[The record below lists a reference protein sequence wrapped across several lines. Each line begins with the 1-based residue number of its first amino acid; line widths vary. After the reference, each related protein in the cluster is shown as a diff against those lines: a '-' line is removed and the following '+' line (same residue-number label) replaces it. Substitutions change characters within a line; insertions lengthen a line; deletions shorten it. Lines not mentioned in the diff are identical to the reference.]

1 VAPSGAT
8 LTLSISL
15 VNGSKNINGSGTIG
29 SGGTTK
35 GGGARDT
42 LACRVHC
49 SHYQVVEFFCELQQ
63 NDQ

>member
-35 GGGARDT
+35 GGGARGYT
-42 LACRVHC
+42 SMQGPLFALPSCGI
-49 SHYQVVEFFCELQQ
+49 FL
-63 NDQ
+63 